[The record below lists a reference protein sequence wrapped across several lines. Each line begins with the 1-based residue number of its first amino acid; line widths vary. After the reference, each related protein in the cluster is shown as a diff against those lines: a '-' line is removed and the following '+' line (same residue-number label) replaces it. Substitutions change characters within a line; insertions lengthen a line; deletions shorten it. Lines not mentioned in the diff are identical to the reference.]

1 MYCYKISTKYQYE
14 LIIFKYTY
22 LFEKLAV
29 VQLGSWLAALGLDVR
44 GSSMYSEKKTRSD
57 KTRSEKTLS
66 EKNSVGNYRFGQTL
80 CRKKRSEKEC
90 SGNIVG

>member
-44 GSSMYSEKKTRSD
+44 GSSMYSEKKHDQTKHGLKKLCQK
-57 KTRSEKTLS
+57 KTRSEIIGSDKHS
-66 EKNSVGNYRFGQTL
+66 VEKNG
-80 CRKKRSEKEC
+80 RKKNVL
-90 SGNIVG
+90 GIL